1 MTTKT
6 KNALRQ
12 HKTCVF
18 EVHVTAHIL
27 AALNIVDTQ
36 AFDATNV
43 VFQIFE
49 VGGLAILLERTAEF
63 DER

>member
-6 KNALRQ
+6 RNALRQ

-27 AALNIVDTQ
+27 AALNVVGTQ

-43 VFQIFE
+43 VFSNI
-49 VGGLAILLERTAEF
+49 
-63 DER
+63 